1 MERAKLKDRLVEAM
15 DRRGCRAVDLVEK
28 TGIPKVTISYY
39 MNGKTEPRA
48 DKLGMIAKV
57 LDVSEAWL
65 LGYDVE
71 MQRTQEQKKNDQ
83 LAQLIVR
90 LRADADFYDAVVS
103 LDGLSASRY
112 ETVKQLLSTL
122 SE

>member
-1 MERAKLKDRLVEAM
+1 MKKELKDRLREAM
-15 DRRGCRAVDLVEK
+15 EARGLRSVDIVEK
-28 TGIPKVTISYY
+28 TDIPKVTISYY